1 MNSDLLFLF
10 PVIFWV
16 VYKKKLALFS
26 AMSLSQSSLHFFL
39 QDSYLVL
46 DKLPPEYDSRVK
58 AMEVPGSGRSLHG
71 RTWHEGMGRIES
83 GTLW

>member
-1 MNSDLLFLF
+1 M
-10 PVIFWV
+10 
-16 VYKKKLALFS
+16 
-26 AMSLSQSSLHFFL
+26 
-39 QDSYLVL
+39 L

-83 GTLW
+83 GTPPKTNMDTQNDGLEEVTFFQHGNSWYLC